1 MNETERSSSVPQL
14 GRVEI
19 SEPTLAELQGEVL
32 GLKRL
37 VSVIVFL
44 LILVTFSVDVYMM
57 RQVTTVNR
65 ELANAQA
72 VIDDFTKKGVASAAG
87 DFWTKLSEYGKS
99 HPDFAPVLAKYTNF
113 VQISSV
119 PAAKK

>member
-1 MNETERSSSVPQL
+1 MNETERSL
-14 GRVEI
+14 GAP
-19 SEPTLAELQGEVL
+19 SESALAELQGEL
-32 GLKRL
+32 QAIKRL

-44 LILVTFSVDVYMM
+44 LILVTFSVDVYMI

-72 VIDDFTKKGVASAAG
+72 VIDDFAKRGVDSAAG

-99 HPDFAPVLAKYTNF
+99 HPDFAPVLAKYSNF
-113 VQISSV
+113 VQITAVS
-119 PAAKK
+119 AAPKKN